1 MKYCPECSS
10 PLSKKE
16 IGGRSRPACPEADCG
31 WVFWD
36 NPVPVVAAL
45 VDLDGNV
52 LRGRALTL
60 RVVELDGNV
69 LLVRD
74 KNWPDRIFGLV
85 TGFLERG
92 ETPEEAVLREVKEE
106 IGLEGVIEQFIG
118 HYPFT
123 RMNQLILAFHVKA
136 AGNVTLGSELAES
149 KLIPPGKLRPWPFG
163 TGLAVR
169 DWLDARSETQI

>member
-45 VDLDGNV
+45 
-52 LRGRALTL
+52 
-60 RVVELDGNV
+60 VELDGNV

-118 HYPFT
+118 YYPFT